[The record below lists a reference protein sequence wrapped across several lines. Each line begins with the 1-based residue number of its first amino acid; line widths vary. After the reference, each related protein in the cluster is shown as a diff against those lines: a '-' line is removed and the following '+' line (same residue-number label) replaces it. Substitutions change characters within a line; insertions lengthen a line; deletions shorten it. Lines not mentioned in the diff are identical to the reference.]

1 METSRLRA
9 NMKQKCAKTMH
20 VPTKTVW
27 LSWREIVLIF
37 PCLHPLFLN
46 LIYKLPCIFKQK
58 VFWNEKKTNWRK
70 MSKKTSK
77 SFRSRHSFPDG
88 CDIFQQEKAWSW
100 HFPRSFNCDALGF
113 LWRERKQFFFPNLD
127 CLSHFYSGIPF
138 DMGACSNIQSTA
150 NTWCHKKDL
159 PILTGWE
166 QPCFQED
173 LIPVRLWST
182 KNSTRQHLLK
192 SCLPFNPARMGLA
205 LLSEVLKSPAAFK
218 PSKQRKSTLCL
229 VWFGCLAA

>member
-37 PCLHPLFLN
+37 PCLHPLLLN

-77 SFRSRHSFPDG
+77 SFESRHSFPNG

-100 HFPRSFNCDALGF
+100 HFPRSFNCNALGF
-113 LWRERKQFFFPNLD
+113 LWRERKQFSFTNLD
-127 CLSHFYSGIPF
+127 NLSHLYRVLFTVGFPLI
-138 DMGACSNIQSTA
+138 
-150 NTWCHKKDL
+150 
-159 PILTGWE
+159 WE
-166 QPCFQED
+166 
-173 LIPVRLWST
+173 
-182 KNSTRQHLLK
+182 
-192 SCLPFNPARMGLA
+192 
-205 LLSEVLKSPAAFK
+205 
-218 PSKQRKSTLCL
+218 
-229 VWFGCLAA
+229 LAATFRALQTPDATRRIFPSSQDGNSQVSKRI